1 MQFTD
6 DIRWRL
12 SDHSSRRVLP
22 CVCVCVCVCVCDQE
36 TPKREA
42 RGPSWTISV
51 CKWMNSMKANTE
63 TTKLKEEMWGV
74 PEELQ

>member
-12 SDHSSRRVLP
+12 SDHSSRGVLP
-22 CVCVCVCVCVCDQE
+22 PVCMCEQE

-42 RGPSWTISV
+42 KGPSWTIST
-51 CKWMNSMKANTE
+51 CKWMNSMKAETE
-63 TTKLKEEMWGV
+63 TTKLTEEMWGV